1 MSSDWW
7 AGLAPVELPI
17 RCGHG
22 QHRLSWSGGGLVAL
36 DHPDGDRERALAALG
51 ADPFPCLDILDS
63 WDRHADDLDVLALAS
78 RGPGDRV
85 IADDAAPE
93 GTHPVGMS
101 GYASAIA
108 VAHVRPQSRV
118 GQASFGWFG
127 SGPPPGRPRR
137 GGWAMANTDDEIG
150 RLLQLGG
157 GLADRLVS
165 TVIAIW
171 AARIDAA
178 DERIADAYPQLRA
191 AVYGRLVSTVRSWT
205 GGSDLV
211 RLTLLSSGEAAAVS
225 RDGEGVRISVAFS
238 WLRDVWSRGLATI
251 FGQLCLSASP
261 IGDDEWRL
269 VTVAPNFGP
278 TRTMTI
284 TLS

>member
-1 MSSDWW
+1 MSGDWW

-22 QHRLSWSGGGLVAL
+22 QHRLSWSGGRLVAL

-85 IADDAAPE
+85 VPDDAAPE
-93 GTHPVGMS
+93 GTHHVGMS
-101 GYASAIA
+101 GYASAIS
-108 VAHVRPQSRV
+108 VAHLRQQAPS

-127 SGPPPGRPRR
+127 YGPSPGRPRR
-137 GGWAMANTDDEIG
+137 GGWAMADSDDDIG
-150 RLLQLGG
+150 RLLRLGG
-157 GLADRLVS
+157 GLPDRLVS
-165 TVIAIW
+165 TVIAAW
-171 AARIDAA
+171 AARIETA
-178 DERIADAYPQLRA
+178 DDRVADAYPQLRA
-191 AVYGRLVSTVRSWT
+191 AVYGRLVSAVRGWT
-205 GGSDLV
+205 GGNDSV
-211 RLTLLSSGEAAAVS
+211 RMTLLLPGQAAEVS
-225 RDGEGVRISVAFS
+225 RDGERVRIGVAFN
-238 WLRDVWSRGLATI
+238 WLRDVWSRGLATM
-251 FGQLCLSASP
+251 FGQLCLSAEP
-261 IGDDEWRL
+261 VGADEWRL
-269 VTVAPNFGP
+269 VTVAPDFAA